1 VAVLTPAVLAVAAIV
16 PASAG
21 AVTFGADL
29 NQPANNPIT
38 CEDGWPNQAAI
49 GLPPEL
55 GIPLFYGPFGS
66 QSCLWLSS
74 GFYPPTGGTVT
85 AVRVKA
91 ALTGR
96 MRIVVVRS
104 LYENTLTPGKPLYAC
119 CIIQQYG
126 PEFTAQGGAVTTV
139 PTALPMQEDATP
151 PPEDTTT
158 IAAGD
163 QLALE
168 VLSPNVPV
176 PAFATQNGAPD
187 YGVVDLAWFPG
198 PAQNGTP
205 APSPDVVSPPA
216 DFSGFQV
223 LMSADL
229 ETGGGGGGGGAGGAP
244 GAGAPTG
251 GGAPQG
257 PAALPAI
264 GLPANTIPVHGN
276 TATVPVQCLVLDCT
290 GLLDLQSAP
299 QARLARVASHA
310 KPKRHAKPKPITYGS
325 AHFSI
330 PAGKS
335 AKIKVKLGAAARK
348 LLKRRHSLK
357 VWANVTFTAGGG
369 KPYSVAVTLK
379 G

>member
-1 VAVLTPAVLAVAAIV
+1 VVVAVLAVAAV
-16 PASAG
+16 TPAG
-21 AVTFGADL
+21 AGALTFGADL

-38 CEDGWPNQAAI
+38 CADGWPNQAAI

-74 GFYPPTGGTVT
+74 GFYAPSGGAVT

-91 ALTGR
+91 AVTGR

-104 LYENTLTPGKPLYAC
+104 LYENTSTPGKPLYAC

-139 PTALPMQEDATP
+139 PTALPMQEDPTP
-151 PPEDTTT
+151 PPQDTTT

-176 PAFATQNGAPD
+176 PAFATQNGGPD
-187 YGVVDLAWFPG
+187 YGVVDLVWFPG

-205 APSPDVVSPPA
+205 APSPNVVTPPA

-229 ETGGGGGGGGAGGAP
+229 NTGGGGGGGGAGGAP
-244 GAGAPTG
+244 GIAAPGGGG
-251 GGAPQG
+251 GGAP
-257 PAALPAI
+257 PAPVALPAI
-264 GLPANTIPVHGN
+264 GLPTKSIPVRGN
-276 TATVPVQCLVLDCT
+276 TATVPVHCLVVDCT
-290 GLLDLQSAP
+290 GLLSLQSA
-299 QARLARVASHA
+299 QLAGLARVASHS
-310 KPKRHAKPKPITYGS
+310 KHSKRKQPKTVIYGS
-325 AHFSI
+325 ARFSV
-330 PAGKS
+330 PAGKT
-335 AKIKVKLGAAARK
+335 AKIKVKLGADGRK
-348 LLKRRHSLK
+348 LLKRHHLLK

-369 KPYSVAVTLK
+369 KPYSVAVTLRS
-379 G
+379 

>member
-1 VAVLTPAVLAVAAIV
+1 MAVLAVAVVA

-38 CEDGWPNQAAI
+38 CADGWPNQAAI

-74 GFYPPTGGTVT
+74 GFYPPAGGTVT

-91 ALTGR
+91 AVTGR

-139 PTALPMQEDATP
+139 PTALAMQEDATP
-151 PPEDTTT
+151 PPQDTTT

-176 PAFATQNGAPD
+176 PAFATQNGGPD
-187 YGVVDLAWFPG
+187 YGVVDLVWFPG

-205 APSPDVVSPPA
+205 APSPNVVTPPA

-229 ETGGGGGGGGAGGAP
+229 DTGGGGGGAGTAPGTAAPGGGGGGGAPPA
-244 GAGAPTG
+244 
-251 GGAPQG
+251 
-257 PAALPAI
+257 PAALPTI
-264 GLPANTIPVHGN
+264 GLPTKSIPVKGN
-276 TATVPVQCLVLDCT
+276 TATVPVQCLVVDCT
-290 GLLDLQSAP
+290 GLLTLQSAQ
-299 QARLARVASHA
+299 QAGLARVASHSKSTKHK
-310 KPKRHAKPKPITYGS
+310 KPTTVTYGS
-325 AHFSI
+325 ARFSV
-330 PAGKS
+330 PAGMT
-335 AKIKVKLGAAARK
+335 AKIKVRLGAAGRK
-348 LLKRRHSLK
+348 LLKRRHSIK
-357 VWANVTFTAGGG
+357 VWANVTFSAGGG
-369 KPYSVAVTLK
+369 KPYSVAVTLRR
-379 G
+379 

>member
-1 VAVLTPAVLAVAAIV
+1 V
-16 PASAG
+16 PAGAG

-66 QSCLWLSS
+66 QSCLWVSS
-74 GFYPPTGGTVT
+74 GFYPPAGGTVT

-91 ALTGR
+91 AVSGR

-104 LYENTLTPGKPLYAC
+104 LYENTATPGKPLYAC

-126 PEFTAQGGAVTTV
+126 PEFTAQGGALTTV
-139 PTALPMQEDATP
+139 PTALPMQEDPTP
-151 PPEDTTT
+151 PPQDTTT

-176 PAFATQNGAPD
+176 PAFATQNGGPD

-205 APSPDVVSPPA
+205 APSPNVVMPPA

-229 ETGGGGGGGGAGGAP
+229 DTGGGAGGGGAGGGGAGGGGGAAGAP
-244 GAGAPTG
+244 GRGAPGGAGAP
-251 GGAPQG
+251 PV
-257 PAALPAI
+257 PPALPTV
-264 GLPANTIPVHGN
+264 GLPTKSIPVKGD
-276 TATVPVQCLVLDCT
+276 TATVPVQCLVVDCT
-290 GLLDLQSAP
+290 GLLTLQSAQ
-299 QARLARVASHA
+299 QAGLARAASHS
-310 KPKRHAKPKPITYGS
+310 KPSKRKQPKTVTYGL
-325 AHFSI
+325 ARFSV
-330 PAGKS
+330 PAGKT
-335 AKIKVKLGAAARK
+335 AKIKVKLGASGRK
-348 LLKRRHSLK
+348 LLKRRHSVK

-369 KPYSVAVTLK
+369 KPYSVAVTLRS
-379 G
+379 